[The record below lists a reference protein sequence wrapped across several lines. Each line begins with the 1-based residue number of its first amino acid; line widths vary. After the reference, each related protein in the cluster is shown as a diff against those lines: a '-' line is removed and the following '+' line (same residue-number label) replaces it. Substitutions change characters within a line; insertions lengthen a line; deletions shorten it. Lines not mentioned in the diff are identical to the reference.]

1 MNDLT
6 TWWQWLQTPLF
17 NFSGTPVSGGRM
29 LGLVLIVFGAW
40 WGAARF
46 EAAMRRVARNRPGA
60 SGGIYAWARILRYSI
75 GVLATL
81 MSAVVETRK
90 PASGA

>member
-29 LGLVLIVFGAW
+29 LGLVLIVFGAG
-40 WGAARF
+40 WGAARC
-46 EAAMRRVARNRPGA
+46 EMAVRRVARNRPAA
-60 SGGIYAWARILRYSI
+60 SGSVYAWARILRYSI

>member
-1 MNDLT
+1 MNDLKT
-6 TWWQWLQTPLF
+6 GWQRLQTSLF
-17 NFSGTPVSGGRM
+17 NFSGTPVGGARM
-29 LGLVLIVFGAW
+29 LGLVLIVFGAG
-40 WGAARF
+40 WGAARC
-46 EAAMRRVARNRPGA
+46 EMAVRRVARNRPAA
-60 SGGIYAWARILRYSI
+60 SGSVYAWARILRYSI